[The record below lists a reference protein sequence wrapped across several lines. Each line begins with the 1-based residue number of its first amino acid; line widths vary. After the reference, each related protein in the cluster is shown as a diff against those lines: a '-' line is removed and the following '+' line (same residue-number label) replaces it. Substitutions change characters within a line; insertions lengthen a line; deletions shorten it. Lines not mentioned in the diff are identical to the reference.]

1 MTDDLLPCPF
11 CGQRPAGIAGRYDFN
26 VLCVCD
32 AEGPPHRS
40 ADGAA
45 SRWNARAT
53 TLTPGLPEGW
63 EWAPT
68 KNIVMA
74 QSLASDDCAWVNGDG
89 IVSATKAP
97 VDVVRAVLARA
108 GVGS

>member
-1 MTDDLLPCPF
+1 
-11 CGQRPAGIAGRYDFN
+11 
-26 VLCVCD
+26 
-32 AEGPPHRS
+32 
-40 ADGAA
+40 
-45 SRWNARAT
+45 
-53 TLTPGLPEGW
+53 
-63 EWAPT
+63 
-68 KNIVMA
+68 MA